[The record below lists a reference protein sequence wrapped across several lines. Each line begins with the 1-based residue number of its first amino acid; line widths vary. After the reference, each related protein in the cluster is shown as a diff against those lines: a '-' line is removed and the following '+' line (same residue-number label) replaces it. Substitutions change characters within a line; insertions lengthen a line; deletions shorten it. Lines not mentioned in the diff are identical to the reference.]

1 MHENTFFVFPFF
13 EMQFLCFFV
22 FLCNTHP
29 FSFHYIFFGTFYNY
43 ISLQKQNKHNNK
55 LNTNTTF
62 KTTKQKPSETL
73 FTSETTQEQ
82 WWRVVPR
89 ATATATGTTRHRERG
104 KTTGSVDQPLP
115 FLLSPVTAP
124 VTCKHKPNA
133 QSKHTKHQCFGFLL
147 FLSRFQICSS
157 LFQVT
162 DRCRGAGWRWVA
174 VGYHHGRWRE
184 EEEMRLWAAFHGRS
198 EYWAAFGGWE
208 ADLSGGLLR
217 WPREGRPSAQRSWPP
232 TAGEER

>member
-1 MHENTFFVFPFF
+1 MQHIFFTKNTMRKALESGRMHENTFFVFPFF

-82 WWRVVPR
+82 WWRVIPR
-89 ATATATGTTRHRERG
+89 AA
-104 KTTGSVDQPLP
+104 TTGGAW
-115 FLLSPVTAP
+115 FHAP
-124 VTCKHKPNA
+124 
-133 QSKHTKHQCFGFLL
+133 
-147 FLSRFQICSS
+147 
-157 LFQVT
+157 
-162 DRCRGAGWRWVA
+162 
-174 VGYHHGRWRE
+174 
-184 EEEMRLWAAFHGRS
+184 
-198 EYWAAFGGWE
+198 
-208 ADLSGGLLR
+208 
-217 WPREGRPSAQRSWPP
+217 PREGQNNGECRSASSLSSLAGNDAGDLQTQTKRTKQAHKASMFRFPSLPLQISDLLFPFP
-232 TAGEER
+232 GD